1 MMVARLYLPGGSPM
15 IGLSLIALGLAI
27 ASFYFG
33 THLTEE
39 AEGITL
45 LALLIALICLLVSLL
60 LTPWFI
66 KLVLIGLV
74 FTSGTSLV
82 GLPLRR

>member
-1 MMVARLYLPGGSPM
+1 MML
-15 IGLSLIALGLAI
+15 LSLIALGVAI

-33 THLTEE
+33 THLKEE

-45 LALLIALICLLVSLL
+45 LALLVTLGSLFLSLL

-66 KLVLIGLV
+66 KVVLIALILFFSRS
-74 FTSGTSLV
+74 FTV
-82 GLPLRR
+82 ARPHR

>member
-1 MMVARLYLPGGSPM
+1 M

-27 ASFYFG
+27 ASFYVG
-33 THLTEE
+33 THLAEE

-45 LALLIALICLLVSLL
+45 LALLVALFCLFVSLF

-66 KLVLIGLV
+66 KLVLIGLLLM
-74 FTSGTSLV
+74 SGTSAIKI
-82 GLPLRR
+82 PSRH